1 MQRRLTDYG
10 KRRERK
16 SSTNCGPSLS
26 LSTVK
31 ETQLKGFLSE
41 LLNNKND
48 NKHYFSSYLY
58 NSFQICTPNGAV
70 CGQSSFLSYHKNA
83 IWYQT
88 NTCIC
93 RTPTH
98 NKNPA
103 IISGQQARLNDIRSV
118 FIPGKGRRQTDRQLY
133 VEYLW
138 QFWAASSCHSH
149 KGASVD

>member
-16 SSTNCGPSLS
+16 PSTNCGPSLS

-31 ETQLKGFLSE
+31 DTQPKGFLSE
-41 LLNNKND
+41 LLNNKSD
-48 NKHYFSSYLY
+48 SKHYSSSCLY
-58 NSFQICTPNGAV
+58 NRFQLCTQNGAV
-70 CGQSSFLSYHKNA
+70 DGQLSFLSSHKNA

-98 NKNPA
+98 NTNPA
-103 IISGQQARLNDIRSV
+103 IISGQQAWLS
-118 FIPGKGRRQTDRQLY
+118 
-133 VEYLW
+133 
-138 QFWAASSCHSH
+138 
-149 KGASVD
+149 